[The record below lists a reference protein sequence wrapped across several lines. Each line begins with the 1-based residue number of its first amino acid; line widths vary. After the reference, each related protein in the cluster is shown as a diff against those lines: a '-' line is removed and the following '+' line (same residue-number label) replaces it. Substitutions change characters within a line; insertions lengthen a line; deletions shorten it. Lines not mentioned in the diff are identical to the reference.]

1 MQNIRNKWKPC
12 GNNLSVIFR
21 TEHANYSSIFSGFEH
36 QFKTSSKVLELSM
49 KILKSGGKY
58 LARVRSFNN
67 ERDK

>member
-21 TEHANYSSIFSGFEH
+21 TEHSILSGFEH